1 MIEITI
7 LRTITRIHNNNND
20 NNNNNN
26 NNNDNNNDSNNNNN
40 NNNKVKQFSTYFSIL
55 KIYLCLEKM
64 IN

>member
-1 MIEITI
+1 MIEIII
-7 LRTITRIHNNNND
+7 LRTITRIHNNNNND

-26 NNNDNNNDSNNNNN
+26 NDNNN

>member
-1 MIEITI
+1 MIEIII
-7 LRTITRIHNNNND
+7 LRTITRIHNNNN
-20 NNNNNN
+20 NN
-26 NNNDNNNDSNNNNN
+26 NNNDDNNDSNNNNNN